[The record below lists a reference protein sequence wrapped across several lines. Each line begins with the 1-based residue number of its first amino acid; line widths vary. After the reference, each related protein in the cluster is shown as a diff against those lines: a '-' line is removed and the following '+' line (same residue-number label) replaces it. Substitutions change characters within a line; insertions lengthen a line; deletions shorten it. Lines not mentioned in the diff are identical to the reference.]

1 MRNNL
6 PQSVQKLI
14 RPLELDGLY
23 VLFEACIKDKKMHK
37 DDKSALLAYIEM
49 RINKFQKKN
58 DYEDKN
64 VSDKESVTKWGK

>member
-49 RINKFQKKN
+49 RIKKLQKQK
-58 DYEDKN
+58 DYQDKN
-64 VSDKESVTKWGK
+64 INDFDYVSKWGV